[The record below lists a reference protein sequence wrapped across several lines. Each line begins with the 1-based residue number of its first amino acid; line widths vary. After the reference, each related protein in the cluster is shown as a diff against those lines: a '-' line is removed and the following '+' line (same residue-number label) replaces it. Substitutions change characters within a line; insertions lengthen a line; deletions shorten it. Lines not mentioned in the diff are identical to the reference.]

1 MFSLKI
7 IVLGS
12 LSFPRLDSSS
22 SSAAAMVAAMYIVK
36 PTYPNSIIPTSL
48 PYSAFS
54 WRPEGAAGG
63 PNRKLEG
70 WLHPPIVPHRSWPSS
85 MKVFNLL
92 FIMPVK
98 DAPSPFSPPFVIPL
112 ALRAFAVGLALSCAP
127 VCASVCWVGGGSPCT
142 HACIRAH
149 THTHGR
155 MHVFALVGVYGP
167 YLYARV
173 RVREYVARH

>member
-1 MFSLKI
+1 M
-7 IVLGS
+7 
-12 LSFPRLDSSS
+12 SFPRLDSSF
-22 SSAAAMVAAMYIVK
+22 SSAAATASAMYIVK

-48 PYSAFS
+48 LYPAFS

-63 PNRKLEG
+63 PDRKLEG
-70 WLHPPIVPHRSWPSS
+70 WLHPPIVPRRSWSSS

-98 DAPSPFSPPFVIPL
+98 DAPSLLPL
-112 ALRAFAVGLALSCAP
+112 SSFLSLFAPSLSAWRYRRRTC
-127 VCASVCWVGGGSPCT
+127 VRLCVWVGGGSPCT
-142 HACIRAH
+142 RARIHAH